1 MIFSILFLEYVALTF
16 LSHFPVFY
24 SLKILSNLKKQ
35 KLFFYIYQTQSA
47 IPLLML
53 LPASWESF
61 HKILQLSGFSLLAF
75 KMNPLKLVHRI
86 DMTKEK
92 VYERITGTV
101 DYL

>member
-1 MIFSILFLEYVALTF
+1 
-16 LSHFPVFY
+16 
-24 SLKILSNLKKQ
+24 
-35 KLFFYIYQTQSA
+35 
-47 IPLLML
+47 ML